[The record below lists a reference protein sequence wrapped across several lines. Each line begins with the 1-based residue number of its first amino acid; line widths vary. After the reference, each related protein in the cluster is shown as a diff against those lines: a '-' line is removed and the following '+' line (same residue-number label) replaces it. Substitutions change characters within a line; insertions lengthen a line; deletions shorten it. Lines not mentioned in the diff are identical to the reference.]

1 VSHFAQD
8 ERRHLCDLLLE
19 VGPEAPTL
27 CAGWKTL
34 DLAAHLVARE
44 RRPDSLPGN
53 VVTPLAAYTER
64 VRVNTRAGRGWEEL
78 VSLLRSGPP
87 APLKLV
93 DEPFNTIEF
102 FVHHE
107 DVRRAVQD
115 WQPRKLEP
123 DLERALW
130 GRLKGI
136 GRLVTRKSPVGV
148 AIEAPGFGH
157 ASLRG
162 GSPLVVLRGEPGELV
177 LTAFGRG
184 AHARVDYQGDE
195 VSMERLKHA
204 GLGL

>member
-1 VSHFAQD
+1 MSHFAQD
-8 ERRHLCDLLLE
+8 ERRDLCELLLD
-19 VGPEAPTL
+19 VGPDAPTL

-53 VVTPLAAYTER
+53 VVSPLAAYTER
-64 VRVNTRAGRGWEEL
+64 VRLNTREGRGWEEL

-107 DVRRAVQD
+107 DVRRAADD
-115 WQPRKLEP
+115 WEPRKLGPEM
-123 DLERALW
+123 EEALW
-130 GRLKGI
+130 ARLKGI
-136 GRLVTRKSPVGV
+136 GRVVTRKSPVGV
-148 AIEAPGFGH
+148 AIEASGCGY
-157 ASLRG
+157 ASLKG
-162 GSPLVVLRGEPGELV
+162 GSPLVVLRGEAGELV
-177 LTAFGRG
+177 LTAFGRAEH
-184 AHARVDYQGDE
+184 AHIEYDGDE
-195 VSMERLKHA
+195 VSVERLKHA

>member
-1 VSHFAQD
+1 MTHFAQD
-8 ERRHLCDLLLE
+8 ERRDLCDLLLE
-19 VGPEAPTL
+19 VGPDAPTL
-27 CAGWKTL
+27 CTGWKTL

-53 VVTPLAAYTER
+53 VVSPLAAYTQR
-64 VRVNTRAGRGWEEL
+64 VRVKTGESRGWEEL

-93 DEPFNTIEF
+93 DEPFNIIEF

-107 DVRRAVQD
+107 DIRRAMPA
-115 WQPRKLEP
+115 WEPRKLEA
-123 DLERALW
+123 DLEAALW
-130 GRLKGI
+130 SRLKVL

-148 AIEAPGFGH
+148 AVEASGFGH
-157 ASLRG
+157 ASLKG
-162 GSPLVVLRGEPGELV
+162 GSPLVVLRGEPSELV

-184 AHARVDYQGDE
+184 DHARIEYDGDE
-195 VSMERLKHA
+195 VSVERLKHA